1 MLTHLLNF
9 FIVTKRISDWHHFCK
24 WKFLLELCNWHFL
37 WQLCKW
43 QRLLHFCRFWGGT
56 FCYLYVGWSF
66 CYSYTVSV
74 AIRQLE
80 VSAANMRVTTFI
92 VIMQM
97 EVSVAIMKVV
107 FSAVHYAQ
115 LFPLLWCRWLWCRWQ
130 FLVTISCSFL

>member
-24 WKFLLELCNWHFL
+24 LKFLYSILQVEVFVGTM
-37 WQLCKW
+37 QLTLSLAIM
-43 QRLLHFCRFWGGT
+43 QVT
-56 FCYLYVGWSF
+56 T

-107 FSAVHYAQ
+107 FSAVHYAR
-115 LFPLLWCRWLWCRWQ
+115 LFPLL
-130 FLVTISCSFL
+130 